1 MYYLYN
7 RQFLFVLQNEGHK
20 LHAMNAIEKL
30 EQMTRSNNG
39 WILEKEEV
47 VII

>member
-1 MYYLYN
+1 MLCAA
-7 RQFLFVLQNEGHK
+7 Q
-20 LHAMNAIEKL
+20 AIEKL

-47 VII
+47 LYSVCVTHLSVDLISLGWD